1 MGRRRR
7 RTLEVRRSW
16 SQSAVLDVAADVA
29 AIVKTKLTVIAI
41 EGLGHGPFGLLGT
54 DPPGVAAT
62 RSLLVPINQWGHSPL
77 PLSRMPPPCR
87 LSQTRH
93 LLDAII
99 IWLWCGVSQHLDNQE
114 VEVGL
119 GAVGVAG
126 GEVLQDQA
134 VGAGQEQAGELFHG
148 NCECHPGPGGSTG
161 PVRGDQIDVELVL
174 LAG

>member
-1 MGRRRR
+1 MIERSRPPTNTARSVRATIWVGCWRLSPMRDGAQTPPDTRR
-7 RTLEVRRSW
+7 
-16 SQSAVLDVAADVA
+16 QAVLVAAVLDVA

-134 VGAGQEQAGELFHG
+134 VGAGQEQAGE
-148 NCECHPGPGGSTG
+148 
-161 PVRGDQIDVELVL
+161 
-174 LAG
+174 